1 MSQGPPRARPRRR
14 LVGGVGM
21 LFSGPTVVER
31 TGWGRNPPLTLPRP
45 PPSKLPGLSLLAAD
59 PRPRPQDDS
68 KIGALLSAFASSWLC
83 RNVELR
89 HSCGHS
95 LLWFQ
100 WWDDPPAT
108 LGETPCLRVRLPFR
122 ATAHTCGS
130 PRTRPPLLRGLLL
143 RKVQVTS
150 ETPPLL
156 PPLSGGGKPPSL
168 PRKVSRPLAGPCSRR
183 PFSCSRISVPPGSPA
198 SRPRVLRASTV
209 SGRRLGGVRPW
220 RRLSSA
226 LLPPTLQARCLQNC
240 QWFPFWNVPLPPSLS
255 AATTPSSDV
264 PSPG

>member
-156 PPLSGGGKPPSL
+156 PPLSGGGKPA
-168 PRKVSRPLAGPCSRR
+168 VSAP
-183 PFSCSRISVPPGSPA
+183 
-198 SRPRVLRASTV
+198 
-209 SGRRLGGVRPW
+209 
-220 RRLSSA
+220 
-226 LLPPTLQARCLQNC
+226 
-240 QWFPFWNVPLPPSLS
+240 
-255 AATTPSSDV
+255 
-264 PSPG
+264 